1 MSVVN
6 AILVFSFIVGW
17 GIMVGALVGFLFA
30 VRELRKLTNQIRH
43 MAQVY
48 FPAHM
53 NEAANGAARPVIET
67 SVEIN
72 DVWDPKEE
80 PRG

>member
-6 AILVFSFIVGW
+6 LILVLSFIVGW
-17 GIMVGALVGFLFA
+17 GLMAAGLVCFLLA

-43 MAQVY
+43 MAEIY
-48 FPAHM
+48 FPAHI
-53 NEAANGAARPVIET
+53 NEAVDNGARPVVET

-72 DVWDPKEE
+72 DVWDEKEE